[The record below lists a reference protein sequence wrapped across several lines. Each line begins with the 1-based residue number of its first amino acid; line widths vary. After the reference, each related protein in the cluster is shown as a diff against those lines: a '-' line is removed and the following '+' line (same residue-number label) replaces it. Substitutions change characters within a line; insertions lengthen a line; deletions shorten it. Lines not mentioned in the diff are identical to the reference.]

1 MKRLAICLILIII
14 LPFCLMACDET
25 SSVVDYEI
33 DTSSEAPF
41 QLVRKTKNAEHTSD
55 NRIEDVQ
62 YYVEINTQLMYIYFI
77 DWDANAT
84 RGGLCPLYNTDGTIM
99 TYEQFQENYA
109 N

>member
-1 MKRLAICLILIII
+1 MKKLVICLILIIV
-14 LPFCLMACDET
+14 LPFCLTACAET
-25 SSVVDYEI
+25 SPVSDYEI

-41 QLVRKTKNAEHTSD
+41 QLVRKTKNADRTKD

-62 YYVEINTQLMYIYFI
+62 YYVETRTQLMYAYFI

-84 RGGLCPLYNTDGTIM
+84 RGGLCPLYNADGTIM
-99 TYEQFQENYA
+99 TYEQFQENYV